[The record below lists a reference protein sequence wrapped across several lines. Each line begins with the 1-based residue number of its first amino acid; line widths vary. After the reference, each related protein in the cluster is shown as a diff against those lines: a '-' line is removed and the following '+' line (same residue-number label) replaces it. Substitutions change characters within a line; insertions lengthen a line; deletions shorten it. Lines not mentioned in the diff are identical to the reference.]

1 MAKSTAVQGIVGTIA
16 SAAVATAL
24 LAGTVQLTLHNEQ
37 VVILNDAI
45 DSKPVK
51 EVINELLAVPFY
63 KRATLVLESPG
74 GRVDQ
79 LAMFRAILESRGVE
93 YDTEI
98 VGMAA
103 SAAADLF
110 MTGTHRKMHKD
121 ASILFHETRVFVP
134 VDMFQ
139 VEVLTTTDLVNY
151 LKTGEFAAKSQI
163 KNPEGMKLML
173 MAQPRDMLEGLADR
187 MLKGDQEQVDL
198 LVKQT
203 GLTEATVR
211 EKLMVNN
218 VDITLTPKE
227 ALELNV
233 ATEVLK

>member
-37 VVILNDAI
+37 VVVLNNEVSPDPIKKAI
-45 DSKPVK
+45 D
-51 EVINELLAVPFY
+51 ELLAVPFY
-63 KRATLVLESPG
+63 KRATLILESPG

-79 LAMFRAILESRGVE
+79 LLLMRAVLESRGVE

-134 VDMFQ
+134 VGLFQ
-139 VEVLTTTDLVNY
+139 VEVLTTTDLVSY
-151 LKTGEFAAKSQI
+151 LKTGEFADKSQI
-163 KNPEGMKLML
+163 KDPEAVKLML
-173 MAQPRDMLEGLADR
+173 GAQPRDMLEELAAQ

-203 GLTEATVR
+203 GLTEKAVR
-211 EKLMVNN
+211 QKLLVNN
-218 VDITLTPKE
+218 VDIILTPQE
-227 ALELNV
+227 ALKLNV